1 MSNFAAY
8 FTDKA
13 IHLHHDMDKY
23 QIFAPKCREHFTKRL
38 DELFVTLSDY
48 LDKEH
53 DEGRHLQYS
62 KVFLSDAQ
70 NQYEDLTSSVLYD
83 KILSKSACSVIEQP
97 PLDGSK
103 ISVLTK
109 TTDGT
114 DNFIL
119 HSIRLS
125 EAETRGANSYIQTML
140 IFNKYLDSIAKMGL
154 TLKEHCVRTW
164 IYVADIDVNYE
175 GMVKARNDMFR
186 NQGLTPETHF
196 IASTGIGGFSQTRSA
211 SVAIDFLTYPKVKE
225 SDKKYLQALDNLN
238 PTHEYGVSFERGTRL
253 TLDGRQTYFI
263 SGTASIDKHGKAM
276 YVGDI
281 QRQTGRLLENI
292 GALLH
297 DGGAT
302 MHDIKYFYVYLRD
315 PSDRDVVE
323 DFISKAYPNIP
334 HVLLQGKVCR
344 PEWLVEMECV
354 AVK

>member
-1 MSNFAAY
+1 
-8 FTDKA
+8 
-13 IHLHHDMDKY
+13 MDKY
-23 QIFAPKCREHFTKRL
+23 IIFAPKGRGRFANRL
-38 DELFVTLSDY
+38 GELYLTIGDY
-48 LDKEH
+48 IDMENT
-53 DEGRHLQYS
+53 EGRHLQFC

-70 NQYEDLTSSVLYD
+70 NQYEELTQSPLYAE
-83 KILSKSACSVIEQP
+83 IISTAANSIIEQP

-103 ISVLTK
+103 ITIMVK
-109 TTDGT
+109 TTDDA

-125 EAETRGANSYIQTML
+125 EEETRGANSYIQTML
-140 IFNKYLDSIAKMGL
+140 IFNKYLDSIKDMGI
-154 TLKEHCVRTW
+154 TMKEQCVRTW

-175 GMVKARNDMFR
+175 GMVKARNDIFR

-211 SVAIDFLTYPKVKE
+211 SVAIDFLTFPKVKE

-238 PTHEYGVSFERGTRL
+238 HTHEYGVSFERGTRL
-253 TLDGRQTYFI
+253 TLNGKQTFFI
-263 SGTASIDKHGKAM
+263 SGTASIDKYGKAM
-276 YVGDI
+276 YIGDI
-281 QRQTGRLLENI
+281 ERQTARLLENI

-302 MHDIKYFYVYLRD
+302 MNDIQYFNVYLRD
-315 PSDRDVVE
+315 PSDRDLVE
-323 DFISKAYPNIP
+323 GFLNKAYPNIP

-354 AVK
+354 ALKADATC

>member
-1 MSNFAAY
+1 
-8 FTDKA
+8 
-13 IHLHHDMDKY
+13 MDNY
-23 QIFAPKCREHFTKRL
+23 QIFAPKGREHFTKRL
-38 DELFVTLSDY
+38 DELFLILSDY
-48 LDKEH
+48 LGKELE
-53 DEGRHLQYS
+53 EGRHLQYS

-70 NQYEDLTSSVLYD
+70 NQYADLTSSALYAN
-83 KILSKSACSVIEQP
+83 ILSKSSCSVIEQP

-103 ISVLTK
+103 ISVLVK
-109 TTDGT
+109 TTDGD

-125 EAETRGANSYIQTML
+125 EEETRGMNSYIQTML

-175 GMVKARNDMFR
+175 GMVKARNDIFR

-253 TLDGRQTYFI
+253 TLDGHQTFFI
-263 SGTASIDKHGKAM
+263 SGTASIDKYGKAM

-281 QRQTGRLLENI
+281 QRQTARLLENI

-302 MHDIKYFYVYLRD
+302 MLDVKYFYVYLRD

-323 DFISKAYPNIP
+323 DFISKAYPGIP

-354 AVK
+354 AEK

>member
-1 MSNFAAY
+1 
-8 FTDKA
+8 
-13 IHLHHDMDKY
+13 MDKY
-23 QIFAPKCREHFTKRL
+23 TIIAPKGRERFVNRL
-38 DELFVTLSDY
+38 GELYLTLATY
-48 LDKEH
+48 LE
-53 DEGRHLQYS
+53 EEQAAGRHLQLT

-70 NQYEDLTSSVLYD
+70 NQYAELVASTLY
-83 KILSKSACSVIEQP
+83 KAILCKSACSIIEQP

-103 ISVLTK
+103 ITILVK
-109 TTDGT
+109 TSDGS

-119 HSIRLS
+119 DSIRLS
-125 EAETRGANSYIQTML
+125 EEETRGANSYIQAML
-140 IFNKYLDSIAKMGL
+140 IFNKYLERMKQKGL

-175 GMVKARNDMFR
+175 GMVRARNDIFR

-211 SVAIDFLTYPKVKE
+211 SVAIDFLTYPEVKE
-225 SDKKYLQALDNLN
+225 ADKKYLHALDNLN

-253 TLDGRQTYFI
+253 DVDGKQTIFI
-263 SGTASIDKHGKAM
+263 SGTASIDKYGKAM

-281 QRQTGRLLENI
+281 QRQTARLLENI

-297 DGGAT
+297 DGGST
-302 MHDIKYFYVYLRD
+302 MRDVRYFLVYLRD
-315 PSDRDVVE
+315 PSDRELVE
-323 DFISKAYPNIP
+323 DFLNKAYPNTP

-354 AVK
+354 AVKEP